1 MKIDGKKLTKSF
13 SERTRVAKKI
23 LRDRQER
30 MFSKT
35 AVKRLRMCERA
46 ITGGQPSACLIGDMK
61 II

>member
-1 MKIDGKKLTKSF
+1 MTKSF
-13 SERTRVAKKI
+13 SERARVVKKN